1 MPFPRSSARPGSA
14 SIPSSTRTLPVLQRL
29 AWRKAWCALALLASL
44 NTLAACSAQ
53 PPTGSSYQRQA
64 EMEAWAQ
71 PLPMDDSAP
80 PLPMEESAQPLPAN
94 GGVTD
99 VIGQVGVA
107 VMSVIMTLGS
117 AILPLLMLL

>member
-1 MPFPRSSARPGSA
+1 MPFARLPARPGVA
-14 SIPSSTRTLPVLQRL
+14 SIPSSTRKAPVLQRL
-29 AWRKAWCALALLASL
+29 AWRQAWCALALLASL

-53 PPTGSSYQRQA
+53 QPTRSSYERQA
-64 EMEAWAQ
+64 EMEQWAQ
-71 PLPMDDSAP
+71 PLPMEA
-80 PLPMEESAQPLPAN
+80 SAQPLPAN
-94 GGVTD
+94 GGVAD